1 MIDLALDATVFI
13 DDPVKEALQE
23 IDVLFNTEQCE
34 LIGYTEYGTNWEQF
48 LWQMNPSPQA
58 LKSYIEEKIGND
70 TYYPN
75 LFDVTVDVKVLEGEF
90 RNIYQVLIVLRNS
103 ATSTTAEGFRI
114 YQLR

>member
-34 LIGYTEYGTNWEQF
+34 LLGYTEYGTNWEQF

-58 LKSYIEEKIGND
+58 LKSYIEEKIDND